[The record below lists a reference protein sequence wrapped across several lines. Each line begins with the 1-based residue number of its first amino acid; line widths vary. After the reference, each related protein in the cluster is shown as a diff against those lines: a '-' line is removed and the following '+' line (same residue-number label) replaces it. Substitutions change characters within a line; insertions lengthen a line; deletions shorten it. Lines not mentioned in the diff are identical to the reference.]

1 MAAREDRSPAG
12 RGAGTTKPEGRS
24 TSPRRPG
31 ADRGTGKAAPGRGE
45 NRPAPSLV
53 IASFLGRDSEW
64 VDRETGEIRPA
75 PVSVGGI
82 VYPDGGGELFG
93 IVAGSR
99 GGRSGAG
106 ELEEWRSMSAR
117 CESLGRRELTSWQ
130 PSAKRVGLLDRRRNA
145 RGEPRARSDVC
156 AAGMACE

>member
-106 ELEEWRSMSAR
+106 ELEEWRQHER
-117 CESLGRRELTSWQ
+117 EVRELGQ
-130 PSAKRVGLLDRRRNA
+130 ERADELAAERKEGRAARSATECARRA
-145 RGEPRARSDVC
+145 KSRSDVC